1 MPKKTEDRS
10 ESSRRDF
17 LKLAVT
23 AAPAAA
29 VAAATG
35 GKAEAAVEA
44 PSSLGMQKT
53 EHVRKYLDSARF

>member
-1 MPKKTEDRS
+1 MDKKRDSTA

-29 VAAATG
+29 AVAATG
-35 GKAEAAVEA
+35 GQARAAVDA
-44 PSSLGMQKT
+44 PSSLGLQKT
-53 EHVRKYLDSARF
+53 EHVKKYLDSARF